1 MKAKANERG
10 LCVPENNEDD
20 YTEPMVAE
28 RLDGP
33 KNKPKFYDKDVIN
46 YDLMA
51 KRLPMLKNLRGSKK
65 KLQTQVFSEV
75 DQIFDSIF
83 QKNKSIFMTKGHVVQ
98 HLIYV
103 AARMGEMMY
112 LVNKNFERDAL
123 SIVLEENEELYKLY
137 DKLDTV
143 IETVKYF
150 CEQKYQGRLSPDAF
164 QKQLNKLIR
173 TFKEGDEQKMAI
185 AQIEDLLENDEDLK
199 VKERLKKRRQRASE
213 EKVLDLQSFR

>member
-1 MKAKANERG
+1 VKAKANERG